1 MEMNIAALSVDMHL
15 AQTQQDFGVAVAKMA
30 MKTSTEQVEEIL
42 QELGS
47 LDPNLG
53 NNIDIMA

>member
-15 AQTQQDFGVAVAKMA
+15 AQTQQDFGVAVMKLA
-30 MKTSTEQVEEIL
+30 MEDSEAQAEEIL
-42 QELGS
+42 QEMES